1 MKLLSEYEMSEW
13 TYSECLKGNDTK
25 EMRKLITNQCDIY
38 LYWLNVKDREEMRKL
53 ITNQCDI
60 YLYCLNVKD
69 REEMWTKITDP
80 TYALLYCIDVK
91 NRPEVRKYI
100 NNSKAKEYRTL
111 YNLGK
116 TELLSINIGV

>member
-1 MKLLSEYEMSEW
+1 MKLLNKREMSMWAFE
-13 TYSECLKGNDTK
+13 ECRNGNDTK
-25 EMRKLITNQCDIY
+25 
-38 LYWLNVKDREEMRKL
+38 EMRKL

-91 NRPEVRKYI
+91 NKPEVRKYI
-100 NNSKAKEYRTL
+100 NNSKAKM
-111 YNLGK
+111 
-116 TELLSINIGV
+116 INPNYIFCYI